1 MASMMTAAPDQRLAL
16 WLSEF
21 DSALSRGDIAA
32 ATDLFLPD
40 GFWRDVVAFTWNIH
54 TAEGRDAIR
63 GLLEVCLAHAAPS
76 GWAAS
81 GPARLA
87 DGVVEAT
94 LTFETSV
101 ARGNAVVRLKDG
113 RCWTLLTA
121 MTELKGH
128 EEAIGLRRP
137 RGMPEAYSPGR
148 PSWRMNRDREAAELG
163 VNHQPYCLVVGA
175 GHAGLALG
183 ARLKRLGVP
192 TLLVDKQD
200 RPSDTWRHR
209 YEALTLHSPV
219 RFDEMPYMA
228 YPESWPVFRSKDQ
241 MADWLDAYA
250 RLMELDIWTGAEC
263 RHAVYDGQCQEWRV
277 EIQRGGQVQTVRPR
291 HLVFASGLT
300 GTPSLPR
307 YPGMETFRGEQHHA
321 AAHRGGPAYKGR
333 RCVVVGAST
342 SAHDISA
349 ALWEAGAHVTMVQRA
364 PTIVARLAR
373 MIDVIAASYSDEAVA
388 QGITTDKA
396 DLLFA
401 SLPLKLLTRRWVA
414 ATAAIRQQDAEFYDR
429 LEQAGFLLTDGE
441 DGSGLLPQLLRR
453 ASGTY
458 IDVGAS
464 ALIAD
469 GRIGLRAGVEI
480 REVREHGV
488 VLSDGSEL
496 PADVIVYATGFV
508 PMADAAARILSEGV
522 MQAVGPIYGPGSG
535 VRGDPGPWEGEQ
547 RGLWKPTGQNALW
560 FHGGNLNASRFYSR
574 ALALQIKA
582 RHAGL
587 PTPVHAPG
595 HQAA

>member
-1 MASMMTAAPDQRLAL
+1 MASMMTASPDEQLAL

-21 DSALSRGDIAA
+21 DSALSRRDIAA

-40 GFWRDVVAFTWNIH
+40 GFWRDIVAFTWTIQ
-54 TAEGRDAIR
+54 TVEGRDAIR
-63 GLLEVCLAHAAPS
+63 RLLEDCLETADPGA
-76 GWAAS
+76 WAAA
-81 GPARLA
+81 GPARLT
-87 DGVVEAT
+87 DGVVEAM
-94 LTFETSV
+94 LTFETAV
-101 ARGNAVVRLKDG
+101 ARGSAVIRLRDG
-113 RCWTLLTA
+113 RCWTLMTT

-128 EEAIGLRRP
+128 EEAVGRRRP
-137 RGMPEAYSPGR
+137 WGMPEGYSLGR
-148 PSWRMNRDREAAELG
+148 PSWRIQRDRDAAEIG
-163 VNHQPYCLVVGA
+163 VNRQPYCLIVGA
-175 GHAGLALG
+175 GHAGLSLG

-192 TLLVDKQD
+192 TLLVDRQD

-209 YEALTLHSPV
+209 YEALMLHSPV

-228 YPESWPVFRSKDQ
+228 YPESWPLFRSKDQ

-250 RLMELDIWTGAEC
+250 TLMELDIWTGAEC
-263 RHAVYDGQCQEWRV
+263 RGAVYDDQCEEWRV
-277 EIQRGGQVQTVRPR
+277 EILRGGQTVTVRPR

-300 GTPSLPR
+300 GTPNLPR
-307 YPGMETFRGEQHHA
+307 YPGMETFRGEQCHA
-321 AAHRGGPAYKGR
+321 ACHGGGQAYRGR

-342 SAHDISA
+342 SAFDISA
-349 ALWEAGAHVTMVQRA
+349 SLWEAGAHVTMVQRA
-364 PTIVARLAR
+364 PTIVARAER
-373 MIDVIAASYSDEAVA
+373 MIEVIAASYSDEAVA
-388 QGITTDKA
+388 QGMTTDKA

-401 SLPLKLLTRRWVA
+401 SLPYKLLTQRWVGV
-414 ATAAIRQQDAEFYDR
+414 TAAMRQQDAEYYDR
-429 LEQAGFLLTDGE
+429 LQQAGFLLTDGE

-458 IDVGAS
+458 IDVGGTE
-464 ALIAD
+464 LIAD

-480 REVREHGV
+480 QEVRETGL

-508 PMADAAARILSEGV
+508 PMAEAASRILSEAV
-522 MQAVGPIYGPGSG
+522 MRKVGPIYGLGSG

-547 RGLWKPTGQNALW
+547 RGLWKPTGQTALW

-587 PTPVHAPG
+587 RTPVHSPA
-595 HQAA
+595 

>member
-1 MASMMTAAPDQRLAL
+1 MASMMTASPDQLLAL

-21 DSALSRGDIAA
+21 DSALSRRDIAA

-40 GFWRDVVAFTWNIH
+40 GFWRDIVAFTWTIH
-54 TAEGRDAIR
+54 TAEGRDAICR
-63 GLLEVCLAHAAPS
+63 LLEGCLDNADPGAWSAA
-76 GWAAS
+76 

-87 DGVVEAT
+87 DGVVEAM
-94 LTFETSV
+94 LTFETAV
-101 ARGNAVVRLKDG
+101 GRGSAVIRLRDG
-113 RCWTLLTA
+113 RCWTLMTA

-128 EEAIGLRRP
+128 EEAVGLRRP
-137 RGMPEAYSPGR
+137 WGMPEGYSLGR
-148 PSWRMNRDREAAELG
+148 PSWRIQKDRDAAKFG
-163 VNHQPYCLVVGA
+163 VNRQPYCLIVGA
-175 GHAGLALG
+175 GHAGLSLG

-192 TLLVDKQD
+192 TLLVDRQD

-209 YEALTLHSPV
+209 YDTLMLHSPV

-250 RLMELDIWTGAEC
+250 TLMELDIWTGAEC
-263 RHAVYDGQCQEWRV
+263 RSAIYDDQCEEWRV
-277 EIQRGGQVQTVRPR
+277 EILQGGQVLTVRPR
-291 HLVFASGLT
+291 HLVFASGLN
-300 GTPSLPR
+300 GTPRLPR

-321 AAHRGGPAYKGR
+321 SSHHGGPAYRDR
-333 RCVVVGAST
+333 RCIVVGAST
-342 SAHDISA
+342 SALDIA
-349 ALWEAGAHVTMVQRA
+349 ASLWEAGAHVTMVQRS
-364 PTIVARLAR
+364 PTIVARLAHLIEA
-373 MIDVIAASYSDEAVA
+373 IDASYSDKAVA
-388 QGITTDKA
+388 QGMTTEKA

-401 SLPLKLLTRRWVA
+401 SLPYKLVARRWVG
-414 ATAAIRQQDAEFYDR
+414 ATAAMRKQDAEYYAR

-441 DGSGLLPQLLRR
+441 DGSGLLPQLQRR

-458 IDVGAS
+458 IDVGAM

-469 GRIGLRAGVEI
+469 GRIGVRAGVEI
-480 REVREHGV
+480 QEVRETGV

-496 PADVIVYATGFV
+496 EADVIVYATGFV
-508 PMADAAARILSEGV
+508 PLADAASRILSEGV
-522 MQAVGPIYGPGSG
+522 MRKVGSIYGLGSG

-547 RGLWKPTGQNALW
+547 RGLWKPTGQTALW

-574 ALALQIKA
+574 ALALQIAA

-587 PTPVHAPG
+587 PTPVHKPA
-595 HQAA
+595 

>member
-1 MASMMTAAPDQRLAL
+1 MASMMTASPDEQLAL

-21 DSALSRGDIAA
+21 DSALSRRDIAA

-40 GFWRDVVAFTWNIH
+40 GFWRDIVTFTWTIH

-63 GLLEVCLAHAAPS
+63 RLLEDCLDIADPGA
-76 GWAAS
+76 WAAA
-81 GPARLA
+81 GPARLV
-87 DGVVEAT
+87 DGVVEAM
-94 LTFETSV
+94 LSFETAA
-101 ARGNAVVRLKDG
+101 ARGSAVIRLKDG
-113 RCWTLLTA
+113 RCWTLMTA

-128 EEAIGLRRP
+128 EEAAGRRRP
-137 RGMPEAYSPGR
+137 WGMPEAYSLGR
-148 PSWRMNRDREAAELG
+148 PSWRVQRDREAAELG
-163 VNHQPYCLVVGA
+163 VATQPYCLIVGA
-175 GHAGLALG
+175 GHAGLSLG

-192 TLLVDKQD
+192 TLLVDRQD

-209 YEALTLHSPV
+209 YEALMLHSPV
-219 RFDEMPYMA
+219 RFDEMPYLA

-250 RLMELDIWTGAEC
+250 SLMELDIWTGAEC
-263 RHAVYDGQCQEWRV
+263 RRAVHDDQSGEWRV
-277 EIQRGGQVQTVRPR
+277 EILRGGRVLTVRPR

-307 YPGMETFRGEQHHA
+307 IPGMETFRGEQHHA
-321 AAHRGGPAYKGR
+321 ANHRGGPAYRGR
-333 RCVVVGAST
+333 RCVVVGAGT
-342 SAHDISA
+342 SAHDIAA

-364 PTIVARLAR
+364 PTIVARHAR
-373 MIDVIAASYSDEAVA
+373 MVEAIAASYSDEAVA
-388 QGITTDKA
+388 RGITTDTA

-401 SLPLKLLTRRWVA
+401 SLPYKLLTRRWVG
-414 ATAAIRQQDAEFYDR
+414 ATAAMRQQDAEYYDR
-429 LEQAGFLLTDGE
+429 LQQAGFLLTDGE

-480 REVREHGV
+480 QEVRETGL

-508 PMADAAARILSEGV
+508 PMAETAARILSEAV
-522 MQAVGPIYGPGSG
+522 MRQVGPIYGLGSG
-535 VRGDPGPWEGEQ
+535 IRGDPGPWEGEQ
-547 RGLWKPTGQNALW
+547 RGLWKPTGQQALW
-560 FHGGNLNASRFYSR
+560 FTGGNLNASRFYSR

-582 RHAGL
+582 RHAGI

-595 HQAA
+595 